1 MVDDA
6 TAPPEGPPE
15 EIASLPKAIGALLA
29 DLPGILTD
37 RVRLL
42 SLELQRATNA
52 LGQMVALGLLAAIL
66 VATAWLAFWLGLAA
80 AFLALGVAW
89 PWIVLLVLFINL
101 SAAVWCVM
109 RVKRL
114 APLLALPATLR
125 RLTDADDL
133 ERDLH
138 GQHEQRRQDAAD
150 RHQQQQ
156 RERRHEQETEHRDG

>member
-6 TAPPEGPPE
+6 PTPPEGPPD
-15 EIASLPKAIGALLA
+15 EIVSLPKAIGALLA

-42 SLELQRATNA
+42 SLELRRATNA

-80 AFLALGVAW
+80 AFLALGIAW

-101 SAAVWCVM
+101 SAAAWCVM

-114 APLLALPATLR
+114 VPLLALPATLR
-125 RLTDADDL
+125 RLSDADDR
-133 ERDLH
+133 EHGLH
-138 GQHEQRRQDAAD
+138 EHEQRRQDAAD
-150 RHQQQQ
+150 RHPQPQ
-156 RERRHEQETEHRDG
+156 RHEQHREHRDG

>member
-6 TAPPEGPPE
+6 PTPPEGPPD
-15 EIASLPKAIGALLA
+15 EIVSLPKAIGALFA

-42 SLELQRATNA
+42 SLELQRASNA

-66 VATAWLAFWLGLAA
+66 VATAWLAFWVGLAA

-101 SAAVWCVM
+101 SAAAWCVM

-125 RLTDADDL
+125 RLSDSDSREELL
-133 ERDLH
+133 ERERSRAPV
-138 GQHEQRRQDAAD
+138 HES
-150 RHQQQQ
+150 
-156 RERRHEQETEHRDG
+156 ERRDV

>member
-1 MVDDA
+1 MTDDA
-6 TAPPEGPPE
+6 PPPDGPPD
-15 EIASLPKAIGALLA
+15 EIVSLPKAIGALLA

-42 SLELQRATNA
+42 SLELQRATNT
-52 LGQMVALGLLAAIL
+52 LGQMVALGLLAAI
-66 VATAWLAFWLGLAA
+66 VAGTAWLAFWVGLAA

-101 SAAVWCVM
+101 SAAAWCVM

-125 RLTDADDL
+125 RLSDADDL
-133 ERDLH
+133 EGDLH
-138 GQHEQRRQDAAD
+138 RQHEQHRQDAAD
-150 RHQQQQ
+150 RQQQ
-156 RERRHEQETEHRDG
+156 RQREQRHQQETEHRDG